1 MDRKRFEEIYEKYG
15 ERRYPEETTRSVQRC
30 HIPYEKKDQAVKEAT
45 GVRKLAKQDAMN
57 DVADF
62 FHCLKRCYS
71 GYDYFFTEE
80 SCKHMQNSVIEE
92 IKHWPGKISNRR
104 LCKILQK
111 VLNEVLN
118 DSHFELYV
126 CLRTRFFQKRYLAYV
141 TELILRKTDS
151 GYEVVR
157 GNTVFCKGHFFSTSE
172 VQEFLMPTLFVG
184 EGSNPE
190 EKYYLLGKYS
200 LTRVTSLSIGRKKIK
215 THRILS
221 DLAKQTDGD
230 RIIHKKGYFIVN
242 HATYGMSWKESL
254 LEEYERDGC
263 TCAKGNAVILNLLG
277 NGGGCSDYPER
288 FYRGLCGTGENW
300 FAGAYLPSP
309 ENVRD
314 EVKRYTYAYPSSKVQ
329 PEYEGKVYVVMNKAT
344 ASSAEMGISPSYHLK
359 NAFRVGSAS
368 FGCSTFGNCVLFQ
381 LPNSKIVFRFG
392 HRLSY
397 HEGFEEGKGFLPDF
411 WIDDKNP
418 VGVVEQYLKE
428 TRQI

>member
-1 MDRKRFEEIYEKYG
+1 MDRKIFEEIYEKYG
-15 ERRYPEETTRSVQRC
+15 ERCYSEETTRSVQRC
-30 HIPYEKKDQAVKEAT
+30 HIPYERKDQAVKEAAM
-45 GVRKLAKQDAMN
+45 VRKLAKQDAIN
-57 DVADF
+57 DVRDF
-62 FHCLKRCYS
+62 FHCMQRCYS

-80 SCKHMQNSVIEE
+80 ACENIQNFVIGK
-92 IKHWPGKISNRR
+92 IKRWPGRITNRR
-104 LCKILQK
+104 LCVILYK
-111 VLNEVLN
+111 ALDEVLN

-126 CLRTRFFQKRYLAYV
+126 CRRTRFFQRRYIAYV
-141 TELILRKTDS
+141 TELVLHKVDN

-157 GNTVFCKGHFFSTSE
+157 GNTVFSKGHFFSKEE
-172 VQEFLMPTLFVG
+172 VQEFLMPTMFAC
-184 EGSNPE
+184 ENSSKE
-190 EKYYLLGKYS
+190 EQYYLLGKYS
-200 LTRVTSLSIGRKKIK
+200 LKRVTALSIGGKKIK

-230 RIIHKKGYFIVN
+230 RIIHRTEYFIAN
-242 HATYGMSWKESL
+242 HATYGMPWKESL

-288 FYRGLCGTGENW
+288 FYKGLCGTGENW

-309 ENVRD
+309 EDVRD
-314 EVKRYTYAYPSSKVQ
+314 EVKRYTYDYPSPKVQ
-329 PEYEGKVYVVMNKAT
+329 PGYEGKVYVVMNKAT

-359 NAFRVGSAS
+359 NAVRVGSAS
-368 FGCSTFGNCVLFQ
+368 FGCGTFGNCILFQ
-381 LPNSKIVFRFG
+381 LQNSKLVFRFG
-392 HRLSY
+392 HRLFY

-411 WIDDKNP
+411 WIDDMNP

>member
-1 MDRKRFEEIYEKYG
+1 MDRKIFEEIYEKYG
-15 ERRYPEETTRSVQRC
+15 KKRYPEETTRSIQQC
-30 HIPYEKKDQAVKEAT
+30 YISYERKDQAVKEAAI
-45 GVRKLAKQDAMN
+45 VRKLAKQDAIK
-57 DVADF
+57 DVLDF

-71 GYDYFFTEE
+71 GYDYFFTDETCE
-80 SCKHMQNSVIEE
+80 KMQNSVIRQ
-92 IKHWPGKISNRR
+92 IKRCFGKITNRR
-104 LCKILQK
+104 LSVILYRA
-111 VLNEVLN
+111 LNEVLN

-126 CLRTRFFQKRYLAYV
+126 CQRTRFFQKRYIAYV
-141 TELILRKTDS
+141 SDLILRKVDN

-157 GNTVFCKGHFFSTSE
+157 GNNTFRKGYVFSLVE
-172 VQEFLMPTLFVG
+172 EQAFLLPTLYVG
-184 EGSNPE
+184 ENSSTE
-190 EKYYLLGKYS
+190 DAYYLLGKYS
-200 LTRVTSLSIGRKKIK
+200 LKRVTALCIGGKKIK

-221 DLAKQTDGD
+221 DFAKQADGD
-230 RIIHKKGYFIVN
+230 RIIQKEGYFIVN
-242 HATYGMSWKESL
+242 HATYGMPWKEAL

-288 FYRGLCGTGENW
+288 FYKGLCGTGENW

-309 ENVRD
+309 EDIRD
-314 EVKRYTYAYPSSKVQ
+314 EVKRYTYDYPSSRAQ
-329 PEYEGKVYVVMNKAT
+329 PDYEGKIYVVMNKAT

-359 NAFRVGSAS
+359 NAVRIGSAS
-368 FGCSTFGNCVLFQ
+368 FGCGTFGNCILFQ

-392 HRLSY
+392 HRLFF

-418 VGVVEQYLKE
+418 VYVVEQYLKE